1 MKKLLAIVVLGLIWT
16 NNSFSDEISG
26 KWISNYSGSLFEIIP
41 KDKKSY
47 EVYMLYS
54 GRHFREYKSG
64 TELIAK
70 FEKKTT
76 GYSGTFKVLDNESLD
91 EFFANAKFKIKD
103 NEIKINVKGK
113 NPNSN
118 KKFKFTVNY
127 VRYNETDPLP
137 TGEVLFGLKIGNN
150 YKNYKYLREFNFG
163 NDYIGYR
170 PTKLMNPPS
179 PHPEFGAYIIETT
192 GDTNQIFSIKAFHK
206 RNSGNLSE
214 GQCLGI
220 MKPFRNFIPD
230 KYKEKYIVV
239 DPNSLILLKGKKIGD
254 VVGSIY
260 DNARLYDQ
268 NYRHIYYVFVGCMK
282 GDVGQYIGYISLTH
296 KDLSTQ
302 DFNYRQN
309 NKKKDIKKF

>member
-64 TELIAK
+64 TKLIAK

-150 YKNYKYLREFNFG
+150 YKNYKYLREFKIRK
-163 NDYIGYR
+163 DQEIG
-170 PTKLMNPPS
+170 
-179 PHPEFGAYIIETT
+179 T
-192 GDTNQIFSIKAFHK
+192 GDELKASYFK
-206 RNSGNLSE
+206 E
-214 GQCLGI
+214 GQ
-220 MKPFRNFIPD
+220 FID
-230 KYKEKYIVV
+230 VSGYT
-239 DPNSLILLKGKKIGD
+239 KGKGLAGVMK
-254 VVGSIY
+254 
-260 DNARLYDQ
+260 
-268 NYRHIYYVFVGCMK
+268 RHNFAGLRASHGVSV
-282 GDVGQYIGYISLTH
+282 
-296 KDLSTQ
+296 
-302 DFNYRQN
+302 
-309 NKKKDIKKF
+309 